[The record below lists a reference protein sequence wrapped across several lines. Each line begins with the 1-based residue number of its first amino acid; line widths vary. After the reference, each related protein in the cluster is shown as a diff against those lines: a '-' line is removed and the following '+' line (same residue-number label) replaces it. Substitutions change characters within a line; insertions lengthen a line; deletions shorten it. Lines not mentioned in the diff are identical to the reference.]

1 MHDGAYILTGSVRAE
16 LGNQVWPG
24 TGRLLQVPMYGMSVR
39 EVMGRADMA
48 PFIDR
53 IIDSGPDAVT
63 APDDAL
69 SIRDYLDR
77 TAARRR
83 G

>member
-1 MHDGAYILTGSVRAE
+1 
-16 LGNQVWPG
+16 
-24 TGRLLQVPMYGMSVR
+24 MYGMSVR
-39 EVMGRADMA
+39 EVMGRAGLA

-69 SIRDYLDR
+69 SIRDYLDLMLAGSFPEPSWR
-77 TAARRR
+77 SNP
-83 G
+83 